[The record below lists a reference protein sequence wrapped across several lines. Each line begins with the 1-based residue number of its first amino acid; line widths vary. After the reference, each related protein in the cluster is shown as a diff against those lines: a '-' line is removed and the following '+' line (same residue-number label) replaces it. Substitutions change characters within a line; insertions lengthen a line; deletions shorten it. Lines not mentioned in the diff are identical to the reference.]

1 MRGERA
7 RGALLYGLF
16 ASLLVTG
23 GVWFV
28 RTAPPPGEDPQV
40 TAWRQSALVS
50 LPDLPF
56 QVTAETVVV
65 AGDRTTE
72 RSAMV
77 DSGSYTLTMI
87 CLGGGGQVRVRV
99 SSTGDD
105 TGRAVPCEAEP
116 VSVTLRMALATEFLL
131 RVSGETDG
139 DPAVFRWRL
148 NPSRGL

>member
-1 MRGERA
+1 VKQERA
-7 RGALLYGLF
+7 RGALLYGLS
-16 ASLLVTG
+16 AIVLLAG

-28 RTAPPPGEDPQV
+28 RAAPPGEDSEV
-40 TAWRQSALVS
+40 TAWRQRALES

-56 QVTAETVVV
+56 QVTAETVVL

-72 RSAMV
+72 RTAMV

-99 SSTGDD
+99 SSIGDD
-105 TGRAVPCEAEP
+105 TGRAVPCRAEP
-116 VSVTLRMALATEFLL
+116 ESVTLRMALATEFLL

-139 DPAVFRWRL
+139 ESAVFRWRL
-148 NPSRGL
+148 NPSRGF

>member
-1 MRGERA
+1 MKQERA
-7 RGALLYGLF
+7 RGALLYGLS
-16 ASLLVTG
+16 AIVLLSG

-28 RTAPPPGEDPQV
+28 RAAPPPGEDSQV
-40 TAWRQSALVS
+40 TAWRRSAIES

-56 QVTAETVVV
+56 QVTAETVVL

-72 RSAMV
+72 RTAMV

-99 SSTGDD
+99 SSIGDD
-105 TGRAVPCEAEP
+105 TGRAVPCGAEP
-116 VSVTLRMALATEFLL
+116 ESVTLRMALATEFLL

-139 DPAVFRWRL
+139 ESAVFRWRL
-148 NPSRGL
+148 NPSRGF

>member
-1 MRGERA
+1 VRGERA

-16 ASLLVTG
+16 AILLVAG
-23 GVWFV
+23 GAWFV
-28 RTAPPPGEDPQV
+28 RAAPPPGEDPQV
-40 TAWRQSALVS
+40 TEWRRSALES

-72 RSAMV
+72 RTAMV

-87 CLGGGGQVRVRV
+87 CLGGGGQVRARV

-105 TGRAVPCEAEP
+105 TGRAVPCGAEP
-116 VSVTLRMALATEFLL
+116 ISVTLRMGLATEFLL
-131 RVSGETDG
+131 RLSGETDG

-148 NPSRGL
+148 NPTRGF